1 MYVYFVEAHR
11 AHGTNIPSYWRA
23 DHDDGRYYSELE
35 CEVASREAFTE
46 SARKFFAADR
56 QEA

>member
-1 MYVYFVEAHR
+1 MNIYFVEPHR
-11 AHGTNIPSYWRA
+11 AHQTNIPGYWRA

-35 CEVASREAFTE
+35 CEVTSRDAFIE

-56 QEA
+56 REA